1 MILPHRRPQ
10 PAGFTLIELIM
21 VIVLIAILSVVAIS
35 RSNSVSDLTLQS
47 QAEKM
52 AADLRHTQALA
63 TSLGRNLSFSVSPGS
78 NGTYQVSCTHGSTY
92 TYKLSDAPCDSDPI
106 IDPGTRQAFK
116 VTLEKGTVLGA
127 LQGTTLTF
135 DTLGKPNASHSY
147 SLASSKWTIYV
158 GVTAETGLAVVC
170 TAAPCP

>member
-1 MILPHRRPQ
+1 MSHRQERQ
-10 PAGFTLIELIM
+10 PTGFTLIEAIM

-52 AADLRHTQALA
+52 AADLRHAQALA
-63 TSLGRNLSFSVSPGS
+63 TSLGRNLSFSISPGS
-78 NGTYQVSCTHGSTY
+78 NGTYQVSCTQDGNY
-92 TYKLSDAPCDSDPI
+92 TYKLSDAPCDRDPI
-106 IDPGTRQAFK
+106 IDPATRQAFT
-116 VTLEKGTVLGA
+116 VALEKGTVLSA
-127 LQGTTLTF
+127 LQSTTLTF
-135 DTLGKPNASHSY
+135 NTLGKPNASHSY
-147 SLASSKWTIYV
+147 ALASSNWTIYV